1 LYRWSWTWWLWWM
14 CCILSFDTYN
24 SENIWANIWSMSLSH
39 LRAECMSRL
48 TPIAIFKID
57 IDETSIVR
65 FVSHDKCLRS
75 ILLTRVELKYIFS
88 LSLLAFHFFFF
99 VCMREFNCPIRVNAP
114 FCYYCC
120 CLINTVGIRIAMSD
134 KEMRSSWMQ
143 GSYPQYT
150 KRNVLI
156 LDIVTPYYNC
166 VHSIYVHTCIW
177 KHVNDI
183 SSKSSK

>member
-1 LYRWSWTWWLWWM
+1 
-14 CCILSFDTYN
+14 
-24 SENIWANIWSMSLSH
+24 MSQYL
-39 LRAECMSRL
+39 
-48 TPIAIFKID
+48 ID
-57 IDETSIVR
+57 V
-65 FVSHDKCLRS
+65 
-75 ILLTRVELKYIFS
+75 S
-88 LSLLAFHFFFF
+88 LSLESRVSVSSDTYSNFQNWHRWNEYCSFCLTRQMSPFHITYESRIEIHFFFSLPLGLSFLFF